1 LVGIT
6 GANDGSE
13 QTLDQILT
21 EMDGFEPNQAVVVLG
36 AANRPEIPDP
46 ALLRPGRFDRRAP
59 VQPPDHAP
67 ELFTGEHVYSW
78 RASPRSPTAYVAM
91 RIAVGDVSL
100 LGCRM
105 FTWSLGCACSCE
117 PELPSH
123 QPHVV
128 MEEGRVHTHVE
139 LGPRSTRPPSRQRE
153 FEAPTARRLGLGA
166 GAETS
171 RAAGREDGLAT
182 WRLEAAAILN
192 SSHAPGNLICVR
204 ASPCGGRK

>member
-1 LVGIT
+1 MESVKELGYSGGLRVRPVLASSSG
-6 GANDGSE
+6 
-13 QTLDQILT
+13 QCLR
-21 EMDGFEPNQAVVVLG
+21 AVM
-36 AANRPEIPDP
+36 PE
-46 ALLRPGRFDRRAP
+46 R
-59 VQPPDHAP
+59 H
-67 ELFTGEHVYSW
+67 E
-78 RASPRSPTAYVAM
+78 PRSSPPSGGLHRARHHLAQSSRGRPAHSPVRGASAHESVSWVATAYVAM

-128 MEEGRVHTHVE
+128 MEEGRVHIRVE